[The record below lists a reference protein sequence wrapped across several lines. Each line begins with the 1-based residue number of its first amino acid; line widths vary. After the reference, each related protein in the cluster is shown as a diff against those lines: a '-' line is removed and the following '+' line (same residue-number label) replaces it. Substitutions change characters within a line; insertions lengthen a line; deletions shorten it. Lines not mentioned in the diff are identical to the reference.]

1 MKLSKRENLGDIGGA
16 SSSQK
21 EQVMDNRNK
30 NPLLAGLM
38 NVVLPGSSQLY
49 VNHDWGRFAGAFVL
63 GVAAFT
69 AAIWGGSVVQTARGY
84 TLPTGMCMGI
94 MLMAI
99 IMILFNSGQKTAK
112 ERNTQIKTAAYY
124 NSKRTVPHET
134 YEQRNVRTKKMR
146 DEGLISEQ
154 EYKDKNAKVDLDE

>member
-1 MKLSKRENLGDIGGA
+1 
-16 SSSQK
+16 
-21 EQVMDNRNK
+21 MDNTNK
-30 NPLLAGLM
+30 NPLVAGLM

-63 GVAAFT
+63 GVAAFV
-69 AAIWGGSVVQTARGY
+69 AAIWGGNVVQSARAY
-84 TLPTGMCMGI
+84 AMPQGMCMGI

-99 IMILFNSGQKTAK
+99 TAVLFLSGQKTAK

-154 EYKDKNAKVDLDE
+154 EYKDKNDKVDLDE